1 MFPRLN
7 PYGLTISLALLTAYA
22 LTAYRA
28 GKRGLSSEFVW
39 DSLPW
44 VVSFGLVGARL
55 YHVLNFL
62 PFYLDN
68 LILIPQVWR
77 GGLGI
82 YGGLVGG
89 LLGFFVFVKLKA
101 GSFSEFSIVN
111 SKLSIVKYL
120 NVAAPGIALGQAIGR
135 VGNIFN
141 GENLPYAGWEIV
153 ANLLIFGTILTYE
166 FIYNKTQISNL
177 KDQSQISKIKNEGR
191 LFFLYLLSYSM
202 ARFLLEFFRTDSPW
216 IVGPLTMA
224 QWISLVVVTTIFAV
238 GFVGQRS
245 RD

>member
-1 MFPRLN
+1 M
-7 PYGLTISLALLTAYA
+7 
-22 LTAYRA
+22 
-28 GKRGLSSEFVW
+28 
-39 DSLPW
+39 
-44 VVSFGLVGARL
+44 GARL